1 MTALNWQEFQEQ
13 QNQKELFVKHCMVEG
28 RDFGSIIGDRPAL
41 LKPGAE
47 LLVQWF
53 GFEVETQL
61 DEKVMDWS
69 GKAYKGEPLFYFR
82 YHCKMSLRGK
92 VVADG
97 FGSANSWEPKHR
109 YRWVKEL
116 PDGVDPALVT
126 KRGGVEEIFE
136 WQYKK
141 GVTKGKYGRPQSYY
155 DHVDELL
162 AQDKVKK
169 VMKEQ
174 PWNKE
179 EALCYQ
185 FPLVEYRIPN
195 PEIGDL
201 INTLE
206 KMADKRAFVAAA
218 LKASATSGFFTQ
230 DLEDMNLGEVKEW
243 APSWLEFYKTVLP
256 GIPHLLAGAETE
268 EERVAVIRGLYKDK
282 FQVSA
287 WDATL
292 ATRAQ
297 AYLLEC
303 DKEKANVDE
312 APLEPEEG
320 YGWLVHLAKK
330 AGSKIALTAL
340 SPPPGAP
347 SHAWRQAFHL
357 LVSDLKTEGTKVTPL
372 VLLPQSLTAIEELGV
387 LASEELASDSRK
399 SRIAEVDI
407 EDELCEPDGGD

>member
-1 MTALNWQEFQEQ
+1 MTALYWQEFQQ
-13 QNQKELFVKHCMVEG
+13 QQQQKELFVKHCMVEG
-28 RDFGSIIGDRPAL
+28 RDFGSVIGDRPAL

-53 GFEVETQL
+53 GFEVETRL
-61 DEKVMDWS
+61 DEKIMDWS

-82 YHCKMSLRGK
+82 YHCKMSLGGK

-126 KRGGVEEIFE
+126 KREGVEEIFE

-230 DLEDMNLGEVKEW
+230 DLEDMMGLGDIKEW
-243 APSWLEFYKTVLP
+243 LPHFTEFYHTVAP
-256 GIPHLLAGAETE
+256 GIPNLLKGAETE
-268 EERVAVIRGLYKDK
+268 ADRINVVRSLFKDK
-282 FQVSA
+282 FQIDA
-287 WDATL
+287 WDAAL
-292 ATRAQ
+292 ATQAQ
-297 AYLLEC
+297 AYMLGLN
-303 DKEKANVDE
+303 KEKVNVDE
-312 APLEPEEG
+312 AMEPEEG
-320 YGWLVHLAKK
+320 YGWLVHLAKE
-330 AGSKIALTAL
+330 AGSKIDFSALTPSA
-340 SPPPGAP
+340 GA
-347 SHAWRQAFHL
+347 SAEEWRHAFHL
-357 LVSDLKTEGTKVTPL
+357 LVKHLEAEGVEVTPPP
-372 VLLPQSLTAIEELGV
+372 LLPQSLKNELEEDI
-387 LASEELASDSRK
+387 SEFARR
-399 SRIAEVDI
+399 SRIAEVDV
-407 EDELCEPDGGD
+407 EDELREPDGGY